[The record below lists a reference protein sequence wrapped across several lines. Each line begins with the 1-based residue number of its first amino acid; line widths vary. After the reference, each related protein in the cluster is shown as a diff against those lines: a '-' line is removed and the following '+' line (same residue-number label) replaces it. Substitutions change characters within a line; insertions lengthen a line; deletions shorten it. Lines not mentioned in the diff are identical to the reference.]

1 MILHSGETYL
11 NQVNGSELDSVTG
24 DVSQLHKGQDAS
36 IVGDEPSLV
45 VDLQS
50 MVDYVWYV

>member
-1 MILHSGETYL
+1 L